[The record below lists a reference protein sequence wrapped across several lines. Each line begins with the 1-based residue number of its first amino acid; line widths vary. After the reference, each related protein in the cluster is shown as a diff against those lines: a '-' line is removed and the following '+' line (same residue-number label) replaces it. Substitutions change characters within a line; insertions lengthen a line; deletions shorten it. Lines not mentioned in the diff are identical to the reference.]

1 MLRTVL
7 LVLVAVTTAIGVGAG
22 SVWLALESQEGVGAV
37 TVSGW
42 TVFPNIGT
50 PDADPYSK
58 ARVAREGVL
67 ALGRAE
73 GLTFIAQRDSSGAR
87 LRRDCSYLVEGTAP
101 LSRFWTLYVA
111 DDHLAVL
118 PTRRLRAPA
127 IHSIGLLRSADNS
140 FAITVSRR
148 PSPGNWLSVEG
159 DGHFLIALTLYD
171 TPVGS
176 SSGVDDVELPQVLR
190 GDCDA

>member
-1 MLRTVL
+1 MLRTIL
-7 LVLVAVTTAIGVGAG
+7 LVLVAITTAIGVGAG
-22 SVWLALESQEGVGAV
+22 SVWVALESQEGVGAV
-37 TVSGW
+37 TVGGW

-101 LSRFWTLYVA
+101 LARFWTIYVA
-111 DDHLAVL
+111 DTHLVVL
-118 PTRRLRAPA
+118 DTTRRRPPA
-127 IHSIGLLRSADNS
+127 VHSIGLLRAADNS
-140 FAITVSRR
+140 FAITISAR
-148 PSPGNWLSVEG
+148 PAPGNWLSLQG
-159 DGHFLIALTLYD
+159 DGDFLIALTLYD
-171 TPVGS
+171 TPVAS
-176 SSGVDDVELPQVLR
+176 NSGVDAVDLPQVLR
-190 GDCDA
+190 GACDA